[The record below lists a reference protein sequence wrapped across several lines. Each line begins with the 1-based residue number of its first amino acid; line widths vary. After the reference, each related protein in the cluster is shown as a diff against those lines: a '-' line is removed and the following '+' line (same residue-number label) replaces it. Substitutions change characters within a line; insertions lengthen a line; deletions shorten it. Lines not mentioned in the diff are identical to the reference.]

1 MYFVYVIQ
9 NQGSKRLYTGHTQDL
24 EQRLGQ
30 HNCGITKSTK
40 NRGRWELVYHES
52 FATRG
57 EAMRRERFLKSG
69 QGREE
74 IQRILT
80 QRLEDRAA
88 G

>member
-9 NQGSKRLYTGHTQDL
+9 NQGSKRLYAGHTQDL

-80 QRLEDRAA
+80 QRLEGRAA